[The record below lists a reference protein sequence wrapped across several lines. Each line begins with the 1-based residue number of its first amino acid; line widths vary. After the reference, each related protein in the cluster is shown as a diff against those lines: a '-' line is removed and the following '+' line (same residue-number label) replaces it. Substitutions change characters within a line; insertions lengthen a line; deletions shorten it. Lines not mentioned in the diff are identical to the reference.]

1 MAKKIFT
8 DESLATLV
16 DETKSYVDSAVS
28 TKANSSHTHSISNVT
43 NLQSSLDAKVPTS
56 RTVNGKALSSNITL
70 SASDVGAAASSHTHS
85 SYVNQNAFSSV
96 KVGSTTVSADT
107 TTDTLELVAGSNI
120 TITPDATNDKVTIAA
135 TDTTYDAAGSS
146 LGLVK
151 SGGDVT
157 ISSGTITVNDDS
169 HNHVI
174 SNVDGLQSA
183 LDAKQASVT
192 GAASTITSSN
202 LTANRALIS
211 DSSGKVAVSTIT
223 STELGYL
230 DNVSSNIQT
239 QLDGK
244 SSTSHSHS
252 TATTSANG
260 FMSASDKTKLDGI
273 VDATQSKSG
282 LMSAEDKTQLDYG
295 GIPIV
300 TTSGTGSAYT
310 ATVDGMTQLKVGARL
325 TIIPHTVSTAFAPT
339 LNINSLGAKSIRMPV
354 SYNTSTTSN
363 GVLESWLIANKP
375 VTLQYNGSYWLTVDI
390 TRPSAQYLYG
400 TVPVASGGTG
410 ATTAADALINLG
422 LTATA
427 TELNYT
433 DGVTSNIQTQLN
445 GKAASSHTHALL
457 NNSNGGQIGLLYED
471 SDNTLNYF
479 KPHNP
484 VSGHTYNLGS
494 VNNPWDNAYVKNDVN
509 IGGTNIKDSMSKLL
523 ITKSFTSASTS
534 VDSGKEF
541 APNIS
546 IALNGYTPLGIVGYQ
561 TSGSGSTYANVKS
574 VYLSGTTAIANIRNL
589 GNSTYTWTFTVYVL
603 YKLNL

>member
-16 DETKSYVDSAVS
+16 DETKSYVDSAIS

-43 NLQSSLDAKVPTS
+43 NLQTTLDGKVPTS

-85 SYVNQNAFSSV
+85 SYVNQNAFSNV

-135 TDTTYDAAGSS
+135 TDTTYGAAGSS

-211 DSSGKVAVSTIT
+211 DSYGKVAVSKIT

-244 SSTSHSHS
+244 ASSVSPKISTSIELHG
-252 TATTSANG
+252 ATPYIDFHYGNSMADYTSRIIESSSGNLVVNG
-260 FMSASDKTKLDGI
+260 TTFTNNGAVTFPSNI
-273 VDATQSKSG
+273 V
-282 LMSAEDKTQLDYG
+282 L
-295 GIPIV
+295 P
-300 TTSGTGSAYT
+300 
-310 ATVDGMTQLKVGARL
+310 
-325 TIIPHTVSTAFAPT
+325 
-339 LNINSLGAKSIRMPV
+339 N
-354 SYNTSTTSN
+354 NTSLKSYSSLN
-363 GVLESWLIANKP
+363 GGYKSLLFLDANDN
-375 VTLQYNGSYWLTVDI
+375 VH
-390 TRPSAQYLYG
+390 
-400 TVPVASGGTG
+400 
-410 ATTAADALINLG
+410 LG
-422 LTATA
+422 
-427 TELNYT
+427 NYT
-433 DGVTSNIQTQLN
+433 DGHTGNTYINSMDGNIQLRNQN
-445 GKAASSHTHALL
+445 
-457 NNSNGGQIGLLYED
+457 
-471 SDNTLNYF
+471 NTLTWREYSTDNYSSIF
-479 KPHNP
+479 NC
-484 VSGHTYNLGS
+484 TTDADAALGS
-494 VNNPWDNAYVKNDVN
+494 SSYRWYRLYQSVSSISTSDEREKSDIMSIADYPVVYSEDTDGNIFEQLFYKLVPKTYTLNVEKSNDLHIGFVAQDVEKSFEELGISSEELGFINHEYWIDEETGEEKDRYGLAYEEF
-509 IGGTNIKDSMSKLL
+509 IPL
-523 ITKSFTSASTS
+523 ITYIIQRHKEKINGQQNKI
-534 VDSGKEF
+534 DSLEKRIE
-541 APNIS
+541 
-546 IALNGYTPLGIVGYQ
+546 ALEEM
-561 TSGSGSTYANVKS
+561 
-574 VYLSGTTAIANIRNL
+574 IAN
-589 GNSTYTWTFTVYVL
+589 
-603 YKLNL
+603 K